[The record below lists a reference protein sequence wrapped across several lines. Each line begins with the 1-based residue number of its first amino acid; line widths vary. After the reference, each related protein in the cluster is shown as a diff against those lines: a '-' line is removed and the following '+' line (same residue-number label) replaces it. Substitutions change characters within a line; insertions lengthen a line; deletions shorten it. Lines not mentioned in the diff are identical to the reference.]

1 MTLSLPSQAAE
12 VINDTDRINLLK
24 NESQRLVA
32 LLENLFVTETADAAV
47 QEEINPQSMAAIT
60 ASLPDSIATFLKLLI
75 SRDAWEKVKLTEIA
89 LDMEIKIEDALI
101 EINRKV
107 LSAFDAP
114 LITGEE
120 IIAINRDISAALLI

>member
-1 MTLSLPSQAAE
+1 M
-12 VINDTDRINLLK
+12 
-24 NESQRLVA
+24 
-32 LLENLFVTETADAAV
+32 LENLFVTETVDAAV